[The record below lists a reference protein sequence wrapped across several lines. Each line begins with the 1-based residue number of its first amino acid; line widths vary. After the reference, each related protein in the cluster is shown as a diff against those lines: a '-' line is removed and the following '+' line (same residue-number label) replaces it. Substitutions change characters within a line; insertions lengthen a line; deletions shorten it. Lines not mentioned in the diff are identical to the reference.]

1 MRRRYSNWYKVS
13 ESECYNIMEMK
24 RHLRSVE
31 CENNSEAWTNLGVLY
46 LIAGESQL
54 ANAAFKESQNCDP
67 SYLNGWTGQSLLA
80 DAAEGHEEEAMDLFR

>member
-1 MRRRYSNWYKVS
+1 MLSRTVT
-13 ESECYNIMEMK
+13 ESHSTTTNK
-24 RHLRSVE
+24 QQLRSVE

>member
-1 MRRRYSNWYKVS
+1 M
-13 ESECYNIMEMK
+13 
-24 RHLRSVE
+24 
-31 CENNSEAWTNLGVLY
+31 LY

>member
-1 MRRRYSNWYKVS
+1 MGHLKQSIDIQKS
-13 ESECYNIMEMK
+13 INI
-24 RHLRSVE
+24 LLNCAPCRSVE

-46 LIAGESQL
+46 LTAGESQL

-80 DAAEGHEEEAMDLFR
+80 DAAEGHEEEAMDLFRY